1 MRSGLALYQALIS
14 IDVAADKA
22 TAVVDALEIEM
33 QTQLATKADLAD
45 IKADLAQFQA
55 TAKVDFADIKA
66 DFAKLQASTKAEFAD
81 IRADFAKLQATT
93 KADFAQ
99 NELKLTIRMG
109 VMISTAVG
117 IMLTAMKFMH

>member
-1 MRSGLALYQALIS
+1 MRSSFALYQALRS
-14 IDVAADKA
+14 INVTEDKA
-22 TAVVDALEIEM
+22 TAVVDALESDM

-45 IKADLAQFQA
+45 IKAD
-55 TAKVDFADIKA
+55 I
-66 DFAKLQASTKAEFAD
+66 AKLQAS
-81 IRADFAKLQATT
+81 T